1 MGTTTGVSTEEA
13 GAFPLRLSL
22 TPLLP
27 LRLAEV
33 KDKVPCLKLPV
44 LVERWVFADLC
55 GAMNVVVVVKSV
67 RVDVGLPKSES
78 GPLNRDAVSDVSNN
92 VD

>member
-1 MGTTTGVSTEEA
+1 M
-13 GAFPLRLSL
+13 RLSL

-33 KDKVPCLKLPV
+33 KDKVPCLKLPE

-55 GAMNVVVVVKSV
+55 GAMNVVVVVESV
-67 RVDVGLPKSES
+67 KLMLDFPNQNPDRSIATRYLM
-78 GPLNRDAVSDVSNN
+78 
-92 VD
+92 